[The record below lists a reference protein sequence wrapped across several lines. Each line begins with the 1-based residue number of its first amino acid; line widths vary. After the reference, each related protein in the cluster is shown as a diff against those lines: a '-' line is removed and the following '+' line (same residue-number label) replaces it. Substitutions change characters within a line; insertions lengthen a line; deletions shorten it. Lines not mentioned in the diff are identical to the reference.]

1 MVCCHKLEQRRIFAG
16 ETVSTLKRRS
26 DLDRYDVAILSA
38 LASNTRLTT
47 VEIATMVHLSRTAV
61 SRRIA
66 ALKRALV
73 LNNAAEVLNYEPLG
87 FAVRA
92 VVEIKSPSQTAA
104 ALRKRLRVQP
114 EVLAVAVIGG
124 DGLLSLD
131 VIAVDMEHLQ
141 EFVHTLQKSGE
152 TATKVIFSEDKSELT
167 LVQRMRMLNG
177 QIGNGLVRA

>member
-1 MVCCHKLEQRRIFAG
+1 M
-16 ETVSTLKRRS
+16 
-26 DLDRYDVAILSA
+26 
-38 LASNTRLTT
+38 
-47 VEIATMVHLSRTAV
+47 
-61 SRRIA
+61 
-66 ALKRALV
+66 
-73 LNNAAEVLNYEPLG
+73 NYEPLG